1 MKLKLKLPNELKIF
15 LWLVIPEGHIE
26 HSRELVKKKDS
37 SGPDLTPLWCGCV
50 EYRTHAFMDSQLG
63 WCFAL

>member
-26 HSRELVKKKDS
+26 HSRELVQKKKDS
-37 SGPDLTPLWCGCV
+37 SGPDLIEFFV
-50 EYRTHAFMDSQLG
+50 F
-63 WCFAL
+63 